1 LEILQIVIA
10 QDEIGEEI
18 VTAARGIRIACW
30 EFEENGADP
39 FDDLPA

>member
-18 VTAARGIRIACW
+18 VTAARAVGIAYW
-30 EFEENGADP
+30 EFGENGTDP
-39 FDDLPA
+39 FDDLLA